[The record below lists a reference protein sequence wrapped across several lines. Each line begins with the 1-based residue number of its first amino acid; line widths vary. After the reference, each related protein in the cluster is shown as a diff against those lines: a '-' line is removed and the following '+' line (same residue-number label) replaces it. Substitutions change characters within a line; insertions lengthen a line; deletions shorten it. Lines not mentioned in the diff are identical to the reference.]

1 MGTHPRAVPSGHL
14 TWQLLWPHAGL
25 SRKGAGL
32 PLPAAPGW
40 LLPSGPGAPAHSQKG
55 HSTSDLGQGNT
66 VGRSCPLL
74 ASKGMAPQPVGLWG
88 KLPEPSSSVPSLTD
102 FPALPPETHGLRKQL
117 FFLRA
122 PTSRL
127 GTGYLSP
134 LRQCPC
140 LSSLLQDPVQVS
152 PPDCPGPGILIL
164 LHFSSSAPWS
174 ELSPVTCSL
183 CPSWCHLQLDQ
194 RVVPLEPARAPGPV
208 HGRRLISA
216 GWRR

>member
-88 KLPEPSSSVPSLTD
+88 KLPEPSSNVPSLTD
-102 FPALPPETHGLRKQL
+102 FPALPPETHGLRKHSCSSYVPRPPASAQAICHPFGNALAFPLCSKIL
-117 FFLRA
+117 FKCHLLTALAQASSFCCIFPLA
-122 PTSRL
+122 LL
-127 GTGYLSP
+127 GQSSVLSP
-134 LRQCPC
+134 AACAH
-140 LSSLLQDPVQVS
+140 
-152 PPDCPGPGILIL
+152 PGVI
-164 LHFSSSAPWS
+164 
-174 ELSPVTCSL
+174 CS
-183 CPSWCHLQLDQ
+183 
-194 RVVPLEPARAPGPV
+194 
-208 HGRRLISA
+208 
-216 GWRR
+216 